1 MKSYIHFRFFR
12 VLDLLYSTVYVGH
25 VSFSYRLLC
34 SDLCEIR
41 FCLFQQALLSRGC
54 TFSDAPV
61 NSAKHRSLTII
72 RERSTGFRRGQN
84 CARASV
90 CVCVRVCACVRAACV
105 GGGVYVCVHAHV
117 FFFYYTNTHMHT
129 KIYSEKAIG
138 AFNLSSLPFT
148 VSLTNRKLSIAIPL
162 RIVSAIYTSRTIY

>member
-1 MKSYIHFRFFR
+1 
-12 VLDLLYSTVYVGH
+12 VYSTVYVGH

-90 CVCVRVCACVRAACV
+90 CVCACVCVRACGV
-105 GGGVYVCVHAHV
+105 CGGGRVCVRARARVFLLLHKHTHAH
-117 FFFYYTNTHMHT
+117 
-129 KIYSEKAIG
+129 KDI
-138 AFNLSSLPFT
+138 
-148 VSLTNRKLSIAIPL
+148 
-162 RIVSAIYTSRTIY
+162 